1 MQKKGRKELS
11 GEDAFKLYDTYG
23 FPIDLTAEILEEKGF
38 SYDDDGFEKCM
49 EKQRQ
54 TARGARKETNYMGAD
69 ADVYNDIDSDITTEF
84 SGYDKTTDSSE
95 IAFITTDSEVVDA
108 ISDGDRG
115 SIIVPVTPF
124 YATMGG
130 QQGDKGIIET
140 ADGKFVVE
148 DTVKVVGNR
157 YAHVGYVK
165 EGMIRAGEKAK
176 LVVDLAGRMRTC
188 RNHSATHLLQK
199 ALREVLGTH
208 VEQAGSYQD
217 GERTRFDF
225 SHFSAMTAEEI
236 QKVEDIVNEKN
247 CRRSS
252 CKNRHN
258 DC

>member
-1 MQKKGRKELS
+1 MQKKAEKSFLEKTHLNYMIHMDS
-11 GEDAFKLYDTYG
+11 
-23 FPIDLTAEILEEKGF
+23 PIDLTAEILEEKGF

-188 RNHSATHLLQK
+188 RNHSATHLLP
-199 ALREVLGTH
+199 E
-208 VEQAGSYQD
+208 S
-217 GERTRFDF
+217 
-225 SHFSAMTAEEI
+225 TA
-236 QKVEDIVNEKN
+236 
-247 CRRSS
+247 
-252 CKNRHN
+252 
-258 DC
+258 

>member
-1 MQKKGRKELS
+1 MVIDESKDGYPELEEKKDFILNVLTKEEEKFAKTIDQGLGILAEMEEKMQKEGRKELS

-38 SYDDDGFEKCM
+38 SYDDAGFEKCM

-130 QQGDKGIIET
+130 Q
-140 ADGKFVVE
+140 
-148 DTVKVVGNR
+148 GNYR
-157 YAHVGYVK
+157 
-165 EGMIRAGEKAK
+165 
-176 LVVDLAGRMRTC
+176 
-188 RNHSATHLLQK
+188 
-199 ALREVLGTH
+199 
-208 VEQAGSYQD
+208 
-217 GERTRFDF
+217 
-225 SHFSAMTAEEI
+225 
-236 QKVEDIVNEKN
+236 
-247 CRRSS
+247 
-252 CKNRHN
+252 